1 MDPRTGVP
9 STMSTAAGRAG
20 VDPMTSNAGDA
31 VSWRASLK
39 LCLGAVEGIT
49 EGLDEG
55 GAARAARERGQ
66 AIGL

>member
-1 MDPRTGVP
+1 
-9 STMSTAAGRAG
+9 
-20 VDPMTSNAGDA
+20 MTSNAGDA